1 MTVAGVT
8 AAAVALA
15 AVVTAPSSGVV
26 AVAVAVVFDMMDG
39 LVLAVTAA
47 VSTVGTRPSSG
58 VLKGRAEALC
68 ECWMLSQSQAQSLQT
83 DRCRPAVQWKDVPLT
98 LFVSRL
104 SHVASLQWDRSG
116 SESKLGGLQ
125 SLFVAL
131 VFRGTS
137 W

>member
-39 LVLAVTAA
+39 LVLTVTAA

-83 DRCRPAVQWKDVPLT
+83 DKVPASSPMEGCPSD
-98 LFVSRL
+98 FVCL
-104 SHVASLQWDRSG
+104 ASLSRR
-116 SESKLGGLQ
+116 
-125 SLFVAL
+125 VAA
-131 VFRGTS
+131 VG
-137 W
+137 

>member
-26 AVAVAVVFDMMDG
+26 AVAVAVAVVFDMMDG
-39 LVLAVTAA
+39 LVLTVTAA

-83 DRCRPAVQWKDVPLT
+83 DKVPASSPMEGCPSD
-98 LFVSRL
+98 FVCL
-104 SHVASLQWDRSG
+104 ASLSRR
-116 SESKLGGLQ
+116 
-125 SLFVAL
+125 VAA
-131 VFRGTS
+131 VG
-137 W
+137 